1 MANLAFC
8 TNSIV
13 NDKIFFTFFF
23 SLFLLKKKERK
34 EESNKEEKR
43 ERKLYQK
50 VKILMSFT
58 IIFLFRLYYDL
69 VHRLYENS
77 QNHNPIHQFQSAD
90 KLAFP

>member
-1 MANLAFC
+1 MTTEVTSEELFFVKQDSIYVILGRKSEFAF
-8 TNSIV
+8 IV

-50 VKILMSFT
+50 IKILMSFT
-58 IIFLFRLYYDL
+58 IK
-69 VHRLYENS
+69 N
-77 QNHNPIHQFQSAD
+77 
-90 KLAFP
+90 